1 MISLAT
7 IRPLLKPMGNA
18 LTTAVLTAAIVIGYS
33 VQHDAAI
40 NQMVLLELDK
50 HSQAEAVQRLA
61 DIEALRQEVV
71 DALLLSSRH
80 YSADIQ
86 QLQERMDSLEFTS
99 DRKLGLLKDT
109 LDVSCKR

>member
-1 MISLAT
+1 MISLKEMARH
-7 IRPLLKPMGNA
+7 ISGPLA
-18 LTTAVLTAAIVIGYS
+18 TAVLTAALVIGYS
-33 VQHDAAI
+33 VQHDASI
-40 NQMVLLELDK
+40 HEMVLLELDK
-50 HSQAEAVQRLA
+50 HSQVEAAQRLA
-61 DIEALRQEVV
+61 DIEALKL
-71 DALLLSSRH
+71 DMAKALLVSSRH